1 MLQFVNSKAFPEK
14 QKLIKRSVDFFI
26 SLFYMLQLYIT
37 KFTNVLQKCYYPR
50 YPQSY
55 PRLMNK
61 KMRGFVRIMR
71 KKFPESGNVNKVIN
85 MGMGLHNTS
94 KICKKTKIM
103 RKSLI
108 IMRKNVFYRSQ
119 LKCGG

>member
-14 QKLIKRSVDFFI
+14 QKLIKKSVDFFI

-61 KMRGFVRIMR
+61 KCADSCGLCGKNFL
-71 KKFPESGNVNKVIN
+71 KVE
-85 MGMGLHNTS
+85 M
-94 KICKKTKIM
+94 
-103 RKSLI
+103 
-108 IMRKNVFYRSQ
+108 
-119 LKCGG
+119 